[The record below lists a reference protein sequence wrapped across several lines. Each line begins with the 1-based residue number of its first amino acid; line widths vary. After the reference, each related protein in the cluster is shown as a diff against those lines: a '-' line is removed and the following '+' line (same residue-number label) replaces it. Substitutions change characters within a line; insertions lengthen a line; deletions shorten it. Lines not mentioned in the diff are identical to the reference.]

1 MQHKRLRALGLG
13 RVRSGMF
20 WSVVLLNILSSY
32 FCSILLAI
40 LPIILLS
47 ILPTILL
54 SILPYYLTVAIL
66 GTILL
71 ITEARK
77 S

>member
-40 LPIILLS
+40 LPIILLY
-47 ILPTILL
+47 ILL
-54 SILPYYLTVAIL
+54 YYFTYYPAEYRSEQLHWVL
-66 GTILL
+66 SL
-71 ITEARK
+71 